1 MVQTNTINL
10 PGLGAGVVRIKGTE
24 RALAM
29 SVDGNGRY
37 CYLDPRRGAMLA
49 VAEAARNVACAGARP
64 LGATNCLNFGN
75 PERPAIMWQFAQAVE
90 GIGEACRAL
99 AIPITGGN
107 VSLYNETDGKAIYP
121 TPIIGVVGL
130 LQHADRVLSGRFQK
144 SGDAI
149 ILLGSGRGELG
160 GSEYLKVV
168 YDRVSGLPP
177 QLDLQFER
185 SLQELV
191 VALADDRLIVSAHDC
206 SDGGMAMTLAEC
218 CFGADDRGADVSL
231 DPVAIGREPRLN
243 QAAAL
248 FGESA
253 SRVIVS
259 ASPDMAADVLARA
272 AAKGLP
278 AKVIGRT
285 GGHQLRVSV
294 GGELAID
301 ITDRRARA
309 DLGIRRRAALHPQGC
324 LMFDKFREE
333 CGVFGIFGHPEAANM
348 TYLGLYALQHRG
360 QESAGIAAADLR
372 QVRVS
377 RAMGYVAETFDNNEL
392 SHLPGPLAIGHVRY
406 STAGES
412 KLSNAQPILI
422 DCAHGQIAIC
432 HNGNIVNASELRDEL
447 VRQGSIF
454 QSGSDTEVVLHLYAR
469 SKAASVDEAIV
480 ESVAQVQGAFS
491 FLMLTKDQLVA
502 VRDPHGF
509 RPLALGRLGDAT
521 VVCSETCAMDL
532 IGATYVRDVEPGEVL
547 VISAQ
552 GVRSVKPFPSAPLSH
567 CVFEH
572 VYFSRPDS
580 YVFGK
585 SVNEV
590 RTNLGR
596 MLAREQRVDADVV
609 VPVPDSGVCA
619 AMGYA
624 DEAGIPLR
632 MGLIRNHYVGR
643 TFIQPQSSI
652 RHFGVKVKLNPVRS
666 ILENKRVVLV
676 DDSIV
681 RGTTSRKIV
690 KMVRAAGA
698 REVHVRI
705 SCPPTIS
712 PCFYG
717 VDTPSRSELIG
728 ATHTVDEIR
737 DFLEADSLGYLSHD
751 GLMTAVGDGNRSYCS
766 SCYTGHYPVA
776 FPRDEKTYLQLALKL
791 DDKTPV
797 G

>member
-1 MVQTNTINL
+1 M
-10 PGLGAGVVRIKGTE
+10 
-24 RALAM
+24 
-29 SVDGNGRY
+29 
-37 CYLDPRRGAMLA
+37 
-49 VAEAARNVACAGARP
+49 
-64 LGATNCLNFGN
+64 
-75 PERPAIMWQFAQAVE
+75 
-90 GIGEACRAL
+90 
-99 AIPITGGN
+99 
-107 VSLYNETDGKAIYP
+107 
-121 TPIIGVVGL
+121 
-130 LQHADRVLSGRFQK
+130 
-144 SGDAI
+144 
-149 ILLGSGRGELG
+149 
-160 GSEYLKVV
+160 
-168 YDRVSGLPP
+168 
-177 QLDLQFER
+177 
-185 SLQELV
+185 
-191 VALADDRLIVSAHDC
+191 
-206 SDGGMAMTLAEC
+206 
-218 CFGADDRGADVSL
+218 
-231 DPVAIGREPRLN
+231 
-243 QAAAL
+243 
-248 FGESA
+248 
-253 SRVIVS
+253 
-259 ASPDMAADVLARA
+259 
-272 AAKGLP
+272 
-278 AKVIGRT
+278 
-285 GGHQLRVSV
+285 
-294 GGELAID
+294 
-301 ITDRRARA
+301 
-309 DLGIRRRAALHPQGC
+309 
-324 LMFDKFREE
+324 MFDKFREE

-360 QESAGIAAADLR
+360 QESAGIASADL
-372 QVRVS
+372 QHVRVS
-377 RAMGYVAETFDNNEL
+377 RAMGYVAETFDNAEL

-432 HNGNIVNASELRDEL
+432 HNGNLVNAGELRDEL

-469 SKAASVDEAIV
+469 SKAATVDEAIV
-480 ESVAQVQGAFS
+480 ESVSQVQGAFS
-491 FLMLTKDQLVA
+491 FLMLTKDRLIA

-509 RPLALGRLGDAT
+509 RPLALGRLDDAY

-532 IGATYVRDVEPGEVL
+532 IGATYLRDVEPGEVL
-547 VISAQ
+547 VIGAQ
-552 GVRSVKPFPSAPLSH
+552 GVRSLKPLPPAPLAH

-643 TFIQPQSSI
+643 TFIQPQSAI

-666 ILENKRVVLV
+666 ILEGKRVVLV

-698 REVHVRI
+698 SEVHVRI

-728 ATHTVDEIR
+728 ATHTVEEIR
-737 DFLEADSLGYLSHD
+737 DFLEADSLGYLSHE
-751 GLMTAVGDGNRSYCS
+751 GLMTAVGPGNQSYCS
-766 SCYTGHYPVA
+766 SCYTGHYPVE
-776 FPRDEKTYLQLALKL
+776 FPRDEKSYLQLALKL
-791 DDKTPV
+791 DKEALTK
-797 G
+797 